1 MQTTENENTNQNYQL
16 PMKRLITLFTGLLF
30 IALPVVL
37 SGCDDSDEQVNRP
50 DERFVS
56 GVVIPTALDVCEG
69 LEMTIEGQ
77 GFRQGDAVTLRG
89 DSDMPA
95 QTTGITPSSISFV
108 LPTGIEDQAAY
119 KFLLVRGGELQAL
132 GASRLTLKLAVNV
145 DLGDIIAG
153 SWNEEA
159 SIRGN
164 GFTASDELILTQ
176 GGGGNSPL
184 P

>member
-1 MQTTENENTNQNYQL
+1 MT
-16 PMKRLITLFTGLLF
+16 
-30 IALPVVL
+30 
-37 SGCDDSDEQVNRP
+37 GCDDSDEQVNRP

-77 GFRQGDAVTLRG
+77 GFLQA
-89 DSDMPA
+89 
-95 QTTGITPSSISFV
+95 TPSPCAATATCRPRPPESRRRRSRSCCRTV
-108 LPTGIEDQAAY
+108 SKTRAAY
-119 KFLLVRGGELQAL
+119 KFLLVRNGELQAL
-132 GASRLTLKLAVNV
+132 GASRLTLKLAVNI
-145 DLGDIIAG
+145 DLGGTITG

-176 GGGGNSPL
+176 GGGGEILRFRNAGR
-184 P
+184 

>member
-108 LPTGIEDQAAY
+108 LPTGIEDQPRTNSCSSAAENC
-119 KFLLVRGGELQAL
+119 RPWAPAAL
-132 GASRLTLKLAVNV
+132 RSNWQSTWTWATLSPVPGMKKPPSGVT
-145 DLGDIIAG
+145 G
-153 SWNEEA
+153 SPHPTN
-159 SIRGN
+159 
-164 GFTASDELILTQ
+164 
-176 GGGGNSPL
+176 
-184 P
+184 

>member
-1 MQTTENENTNQNYQL
+1 
-16 PMKRLITLFTGLLF
+16 
-30 IALPVVL
+30 
-37 SGCDDSDEQVNRP
+37 
-50 DERFVS
+50 
-56 GVVIPTALDVCEG
+56 
-69 LEMTIEGQ
+69 
-77 GFRQGDAVTLRG
+77 
-89 DSDMPA
+89 MPA

-108 LPTGIEDQAAY
+108 LPDGLEDQTAY
-119 KFLLVRGGELQAL
+119 KFLLVRNGELQAL

-145 DLGDIIAG
+145 DLGGTISG

>member
-1 MQTTENENTNQNYQL
+1 
-16 PMKRLITLFTGLLF
+16 MKRLITLFIGLLF

-37 SGCDDSDEQVNRP
+37 SGCNDGDEQVNRP

-77 GFRQGDAVTLRG
+77 GFRQGDAVTLRS

-95 QTTGITPSSISFV
+95 QTSGITPSSISFV
-108 LPTGIEDQAAY
+108 LPEGIEDQAVY
-119 KFLLVRGGELQAL
+119 KFLLVRGGESQAM

-145 DLGDIIAG
+145 DLGGTVAG

-164 GFTASDELILTQ
+164 GFAASDELILTQ
-176 GGGGNSPL
+176 GGGGICCFRNTGR
-184 P
+184 

>member
-1 MQTTENENTNQNYQL
+1 
-16 PMKRLITLFTGLLF
+16 MKRLITLFTGLLF

-37 SGCDDSDEQVNRP
+37 SGCNDGDEQVNRP

-95 QTTGITPSSISFV
+95 QTTGITPSSISRMDTSKV
-108 LPTGIEDQAAY
+108 PPP
-119 KFLLVRGGELQAL
+119 R
-132 GASRLTLKLAVNV
+132 S
-145 DLGDIIAG
+145 
-153 SWNEEA
+153 
-159 SIRGN
+159 
-164 GFTASDELILTQ
+164 
-176 GGGGNSPL
+176 
-184 P
+184 

>member
-1 MQTTENENTNQNYQL
+1 
-16 PMKRLITLFTGLLF
+16 MKKLITLLTGLLF
-30 IALPVVL
+30 VALSVGL
-37 SGCDDSDEQVNRP
+37 TGCDDSDEQVNRP

-77 GFRQGDAVTLRG
+77 GFLQGDAVTLRG

-108 LPTGIEDQAAY
+108 LPDGLEDQTAY
-119 KFLLVRGGELQAL
+119 KFLLVRNGELQAL
-132 GASRLTLKLAVNV
+132 GASRLTLKLAVNI
-145 DLGDIIAG
+145 DLGGTITG

-176 GGGGNSPL
+176 VGGEILRFRNAGR
-184 P
+184 

>member
-1 MQTTENENTNQNYQL
+1 
-16 PMKRLITLFTGLLF
+16 
-30 IALPVVL
+30 
-37 SGCDDSDEQVNRP
+37 
-50 DERFVS
+50 
-56 GVVIPTALDVCEG
+56 
-69 LEMTIEGQ
+69 MTIEGQ
-77 GFRQGDAVTLRG
+77 GFLQGDAVTLRG

-108 LPTGIEDQAAY
+108 LPDGIEDQTAY
-119 KFLLVRGGELQAL
+119 KFLLVRNGELQAL
-132 GASRLTLKLAVNV
+132 GASRLTLKLAVNI
-145 DLGDIIAG
+145 DLGGTITG

-176 GGGGNSPL
+176 GGGGNLPL